1 MNKTT
6 AALVL
11 LTAIVALNSCV
22 PMTPSVNI
30 YNSINTTPDKTQIV
44 TCQSGGTYVL
54 PPKPDLSDLDDGDDR
69 GVVNRLNSHIE
80 VLRGE
85 LRSLASQGTC
95 PK

>member
-6 AALVL
+6 AVL
-11 LTAIVALNSCV
+11 GIAVVMLSLNSCV
-22 PMTPSVNI
+22 PLTPSVNI

-44 TCQSGGTYVL
+44 TCQSGDNYVL
-54 PPKPDLSDLDDGDDR
+54 PPKPDLSDLDENDDR

-85 LRSLASQGTC
+85 LRSMASKGTC